1 MALRNPQTP
10 NEYTY
15 HINNCPLEKI
25 VHILDSKWTLFIL
38 LELQKNNA
46 SFNQLKKILKPIT
59 SKTLSAVLHKC
70 LEKEFIQKKDLT
82 YSITEKGKELLSRL
96 TTIKKKHP
104 SCEHCR
110 GKETCL
116 P

>member
-1 MALRNPQTP
+1 MPLNTLRGI
-10 NEYTY
+10 NEEMY
-15 HINNCPLEKI
+15 HTEDCPLEKI

-110 GKETCL
+110 GKEICL